1 MLGICQMVI
10 LLFLRISI
18 ECIQTNGGVPKG
30 WVFGWEKKNFKDAI
44 PEKVKHPSTWITAG
58 LIVFYL
64 FLLGFLDLVL
74 WIIAGTQFLFTL
86 FTKEPNSHLSTF
98 SIKLRNY
105 IVQIVDFVTYSSQE
119 RPFPFNPLP
128 EEDND

>member
-1 MLGICQMVI
+1 MTEKNDDSAAIAE
-10 LLFLRISI
+10 SAI
-18 ECIQTNGGVPKG
+18 E
-30 WVFGWEKKNFKDAI
+30 EKKNFKDVI

-58 LIVFYL
+58 LVVFYL

-86 FTKEPNSHLSTF
+86 FTKEPNLHLSGF

-105 IVQIVDFVTYSSQE
+105 IIQIIDFVTYSTKE
-119 RPFPFNPLP
+119 RPFPFNPFP
-128 EEDND
+128 TDKE

>member
-1 MLGICQMVI
+1 MTEKNDDSSEIAEVE
-10 LLFLRISI
+10 I
-18 ECIQTNGGVPKG
+18 E
-30 WVFGWEKKNFKDAI
+30 EKKNFKDVI
-44 PEKVKHPSTWITAG
+44 PEKVKHPSTWITAV
-58 LIVFYL
+58 LVVFYL

-105 IVQIVDFVTYSSQE
+105 ICLLYTSPSPRDAQLSRMPSSA
-119 RPFPFNPLP
+119 
-128 EEDND
+128 

>member
-1 MLGICQMVI
+1 MKVVI
-10 LLFLRISI
+10 LTPLMTEKNEDSSVIA
-18 ECIQTNGGVPKG
+18 EVETE
-30 WVFGWEKKNFKDAI
+30 EKKNFKDVI

-58 LIVFYL
+58 LVVFYL

-74 WIIAGTQFLFTL
+74 WIIAGMQFLFTL
-86 FTKEPNSHLSTF
+86 FTLEPNSHLSTF

>member
-1 MLGICQMVI
+1 MTEKNDDSSEIAEVEL
-10 LLFLRISI
+10 
-18 ECIQTNGGVPKG
+18 E
-30 WVFGWEKKNFKDAI
+30 EKKNFKDAI

-74 WIIAGTQFLFTL
+74 WIIAVTQLLFTL
-86 FTKEPNSHLSTF
+86 FTKEPNSDLSTF

>member
-1 MLGICQMVI
+1 MLYPAELPGVNFCYCIKI
-10 LLFLRISI
+10 LTISLYLPKL
-18 ECIQTNGGVPKG
+18 TN
-30 WVFGWEKKNFKDAI
+30 
-44 PEKVKHPSTWITAG
+44 
-58 LIVFYL
+58 
-64 FLLGFLDLVL
+64 
-74 WIIAGTQFLFTL
+74 
-86 FTKEPNSHLSTF
+86 EPNSHLSTF

>member
-1 MLGICQMVI
+1 MDYC
-10 LLFLRISI
+10 
-18 ECIQTNGGVPKG
+18 
-30 WVFGWEKKNFKDAI
+30 
-44 PEKVKHPSTWITAG
+44 
-58 LIVFYL
+58 
-64 FLLGFLDLVL
+64 
-74 WIIAGTQFLFTL
+74 GTQFLFTL

-119 RPFPFNPLP
+119 TFPFNPLP

>member
-1 MLGICQMVI
+1 MTIFLIAEVTAVA
-10 LLFLRISI
+10 LL
-18 ECIQTNGGVPKG
+18 
-30 WVFGWEKKNFKDAI
+30 
-44 PEKVKHPSTWITAG
+44 VKYIAGTSLWITAG
-58 LIVFYL
+58 LVVFYL

>member
-1 MLGICQMVI
+1 MMG
-10 LLFLRISI
+10 S
-18 ECIQTNGGVPKG
+18 
-30 WVFGWEKKNFKDAI
+30 
-44 PEKVKHPSTWITAG
+44 
-58 LIVFYL
+58 
-64 FLLGFLDLVL
+64 
-74 WIIAGTQFLFTL
+74 
-86 FTKEPNSHLSTF
+86 F

>member
-1 MLGICQMVI
+1 MTEKNDDSSEIAEVEL
-10 LLFLRISI
+10 
-18 ECIQTNGGVPKG
+18 E
-30 WVFGWEKKNFKDAI
+30 EKKNFKDVI
-44 PEKVKHPSTWITAG
+44 PDKVKHPSTWITAG
-58 LIVFYL
+58 LVVFYL

-74 WIIAGTQFLFTL
+74 WISAGTQFLFTL